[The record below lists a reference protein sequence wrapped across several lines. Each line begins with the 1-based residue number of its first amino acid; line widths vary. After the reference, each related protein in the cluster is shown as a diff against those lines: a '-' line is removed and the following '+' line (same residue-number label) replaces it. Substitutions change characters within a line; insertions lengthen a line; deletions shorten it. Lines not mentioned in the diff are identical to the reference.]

1 MKISGY
7 RHIPAAVANDTDR
20 HKSLEEDS
28 AEPFFQKADIL
39 FCRWQSGFR
48 VRVAGPAYN
57 KPQRNAVSRTEKHKK
72 RASDGL
78 KPVCEM
84 LKARV
89 PVVKIVHRE
98 ARSWSVSLLLR
109 NFKLMILYKK
119 VDESG
124 VKWGNFS

>member
-1 MKISGY
+1 MTILACKTNCFGVQNRLFWSAKHTVLAGGTVF
-7 RHIPAAVANDTDR
+7 HGQ
-20 HKSLEEDS
+20 KSM
-28 AEPFFQKADIL
+28 
-39 FCRWQSGFR
+39 
-48 VRVAGPAYN
+48 
-57 KPQRNAVSRTEKHKK
+57 KK

-78 KPVCEM
+78 KPVFEM
-84 LKARV
+84 LKSRF
-89 PVVKIVHRE
+89 PVVKIFHRE

>member
-1 MKISGY
+1 MTILERKTDCFGVQK
-7 RHIPAAVANDTDR
+7 RLFWQAERCFTDR
-20 HKSLEEDS
+20 KD
-28 AEPFFQKADIL
+28 
-39 FCRWQSGFR
+39 
-48 VRVAGPAYN
+48 
-57 KPQRNAVSRTEKHKK
+57 TKK

-78 KPVCEM
+78 KPVFEM
-84 LKARV
+84 LKSRF
-89 PVVKIVHRE
+89 PVVKIFHRE